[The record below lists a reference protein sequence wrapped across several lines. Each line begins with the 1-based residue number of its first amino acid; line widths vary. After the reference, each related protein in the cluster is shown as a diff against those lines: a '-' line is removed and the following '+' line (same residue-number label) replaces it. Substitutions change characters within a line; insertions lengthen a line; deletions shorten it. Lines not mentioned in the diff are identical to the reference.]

1 MAGFTERRK
10 QLKEKLKVKKE
21 KSDKLMKQYKDTY
34 GDMDP
39 YKALEQEIIT
49 ATSGKYAPR
58 TSKRPKARPNR
69 AADTKNV
76 TKIGPY

>member
-10 QLKEKLKVKKE
+10 QLKEKLAKKKPNPLSQKYPGITAQE
-21 KSDKLMKQYKDTY
+21 
-34 GDMDP
+34 
-39 YKALEQEIIT
+39 ALEQDIIT
-49 ATSGKYAPR
+49 VTSGKSAPR